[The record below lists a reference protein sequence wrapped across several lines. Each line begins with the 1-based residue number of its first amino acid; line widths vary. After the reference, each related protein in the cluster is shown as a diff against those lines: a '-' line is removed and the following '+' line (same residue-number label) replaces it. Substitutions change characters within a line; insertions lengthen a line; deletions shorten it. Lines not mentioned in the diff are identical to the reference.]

1 MVGPVATT
9 AVLRPV
15 DQVYL
20 DENNFAWDAVV
31 EAAMVCVTIRDY
43 PLTAG
48 LTPAV
53 NELLIRLPSGF
64 PDVGPDMFWFAD
76 AVSRV
81 DGAEIPAVQVTENHL
96 GRSWQRWSRHIGG
109 RWRPGVDDLRSYMAY
124 IGGCVQAAA
133 K

>member
-1 MVGPVATT
+1 MSVTTTT

-15 DQVYL
+15 DQAYL
-20 DENNFAWDAVV
+20 DEHFVWDAVV
-31 EAAMVCVTIRDY
+31 EAGMVCVTIKEY

-53 NELLIRLPSGF
+53 NELLVRLPAGF
-64 PDVGPDMFWFAD
+64 SDVGPDMFWLAEP
-76 AVSRV
+76 VTRI
-81 DGAEIPAVQVTENHL
+81 DGAEIAAVQVNEVHL
-96 GRSWQRWSRHIGG
+96 GRSWQRWSRHIGA

-124 IGGCVQAAA
+124 IATCIQGAA